1 MNSITRTNEGGAIVQ
16 VAAERF
22 RIAPT
27 IAGTKEKEMR
37 PTYGA
42 QRLRATVLD
51 IVMFV
56 VIGSILAAM
65 QAGTFSQGLAMYLI
79 GGPLVALFASWAIAL
94 GRGSRAIADV
104 AGCVQEQQSRVR

>member
-1 MNSITRTNEGGAIVQ
+1 MNSIPRTNEGGAKAQ

-27 IAGTKEKEMR
+27 IAGTKEKGMR
-37 PTYGA
+37 PTYGV
-42 QRLRATVLD
+42 QRLWATVLA

-65 QAGTFSQGLAMYLI
+65 QAGTFSQGLAMFLT
-79 GGPLVALFASWAIAL
+79 GGPLAALFASWAIAL
-94 GRGSRAIADV
+94 GQGLRAITGV
-104 AGCVQEQQSRVR
+104 IEYPQKQQSRLR

>member
-1 MNSITRTNEGGAIVQ
+1 MNSIPRTNEGGAIAQ

-27 IAGTKEKEMR
+27 IVGTKEKEMK

-42 QRLRATVLD
+42 QRLRATVLA

-65 QAGTFSQGLAMYLI
+65 QAGTFSQGLAMFLI
-79 GGPLVALFASWAIAL
+79 GGPLVALFASWPIAL
-94 GRGSRAIADV
+94 KEGLHAIADV
-104 AGCVQEQQSRVR
+104 AEYVQEQQSKVR